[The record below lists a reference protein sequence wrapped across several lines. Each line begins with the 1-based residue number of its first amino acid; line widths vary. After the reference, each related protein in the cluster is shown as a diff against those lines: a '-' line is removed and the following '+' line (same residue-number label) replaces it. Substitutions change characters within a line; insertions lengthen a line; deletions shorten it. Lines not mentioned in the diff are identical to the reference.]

1 MKQSKCQ
8 VTDEWKNDISI
19 QMDYSAMKSYEVLIN
34 AKNGWTLKTCSL
46 KEDTGHRLWFQLHKT
61 KILMQSIMATDQWL
75 PRDEAENRS
84 RRGRVRDS

>member
-46 KEDTGHRLWFQLHKT
+46 KEDTGHRLWFQLHKMS
-61 KILMQSIMATDQWL
+61 KISKSGDKK
-75 PRDEAENRS
+75 
-84 RRGRVRDS
+84 